1 MPSNA
6 HQNGQCELA
15 VWHIDNTQLEITQGI
30 PFLLSGTWV
39 SCSSKIAGM
48 LFRHQ
53 ADTLQSNLEKRNA
66 QEEVLEA
73 ERDSGLEE
81 QASEPKFV
89 FCFDF

>member
-1 MPSNA
+1 
-6 HQNGQCELA
+6 
-15 VWHIDNTQLEITQGI
+15 
-30 PFLLSGTWV
+30 
-39 SCSSKIAGM
+39 M

-73 ERDSGLEE
+73 ERDSGLEG

-89 FCFDF
+89 FCSDF